1 MMESKMFW
9 DMTLRKLVI
18 IYRRFGGYWCS

>member
-1 MMESKMFW
+1 MFW

-18 IYRRFGGYWCS
+18 IYRRFGGYCCS